1 MQRLGAFKVQYRI
14 ELINI
19 GEQGLE
25 NVKPSPRSGTVCVEE
40 ELKPCY
46 LIHQILTFICC
57 MKNVSDLLD

>member
-1 MQRLGAFKVQYRI
+1 MQRLAIKVQYRI

-25 NVKPSPRSGTVCVEE
+25 NAKPSPWSGTVCVEE

-46 LIHQILTFICC
+46 LIHQIFNLY
-57 MKNVSDLLD
+57 LLHEKCF